1 MHSGTVRVYGE
12 ACLNSCSTAVYKC
25 SEARERMWELQN
37 CWSYLRQPADPQ
49 QRGIMPPPR
58 SSFIAAA
65 TLLLATAAPLTA
77 QPHMQPAGL
86 DLGVAFNTG
95 RGGGFVSARDGVA
108 ASAVMAWNAHTLAI
122 GALTLAAAATVRGTV
137 GGSDDCLITP
147 QGDCAHDY
155 PAFQTLS
162 LLGGWAV
169 GTERGSAGM
178 RILLGPAAARSS
190 DGGIGMGLQGRIDA
204 VTPAISRVA
213 LLGWVQAT
221 NVPRLRGESYRFASV
236 GAGIRIR

>member
-1 MHSGTVRVYGE
+1 
-12 ACLNSCSTAVYKC
+12 
-25 SEARERMWELQN
+25 
-37 CWSYLRQPADPQ
+37 
-49 QRGIMPPPR
+49 MPPPR

-65 TLLLATAAPLTA
+65 TLLLAAAAPLTA
-77 QPHMQPAGL
+77 QAHMQPAGL

-95 RGGGFVSARDGVA
+95 RGGGLLSARDGMA
-108 ASAVMAWNAHTLAI
+108 ASAVMAWHARTLAT
-122 GALTLAAAATVRGTV
+122 GAFTVAAAATVRGTLS
-137 GGSDDCLITP
+137 GSDDCLITA
-147 QGDCAHDY
+147 QGDCAADY

-178 RILLGPAAARSS
+178 RLLLGPAAARSS
-190 DGGIGMGLQGRIDA
+190 AGGIGMGLQGRVDA

-221 NVPRLRGESYRFASV
+221 NVPKLRGESYRFASV

>member
-1 MHSGTVRVYGE
+1 
-12 ACLNSCSTAVYKC
+12 
-25 SEARERMWELQN
+25 
-37 CWSYLRQPADPQ
+37 
-49 QRGIMPPPR
+49 MPPPR
-58 SSFIAAA
+58 RSLFAAA
-65 TLLLATAAPLTA
+65 TLLLTAAPLVA
-77 QPHMQPAGL
+77 QPQMQPAGL

-95 RGGGFVSARDGVA
+95 RGGGFVSARHGVA
-108 ASAVMAWNAHTLAI
+108 ASAVMAWNAHTLAT
-122 GALTLAAAATVRGTV
+122 GALTLAAAATVRATV

-147 QGDCAHDY
+147 QGDCAHNY

-178 RILLGPAAARSS
+178 RLLLGPAAARSS
-190 DGGIGMGLQGRIDA
+190 AGGIGMGLQGRIDA

-221 NVPRLRGESYRFASV
+221 NVPKLRGESYRFASV